1 MKKFTRKYNRVGNS
15 IYGYLEDILFIDDEK
30 KVFYYVDGRSM
41 EWYSMNSIPGEHE
54 QELKLKRDILRM
66 LNDIR
71 DIFNYRELEIEEV
84 ESIYQA

>member
-15 IYGYLEDILFIDDEK
+15 IYGYLEDILFIDDEQ
-30 KVFYYVDGRSM
+30 KVFYFVDGRSM
-41 EWYSMNSIPGEHE
+41 DWYSMSSIPGEHE